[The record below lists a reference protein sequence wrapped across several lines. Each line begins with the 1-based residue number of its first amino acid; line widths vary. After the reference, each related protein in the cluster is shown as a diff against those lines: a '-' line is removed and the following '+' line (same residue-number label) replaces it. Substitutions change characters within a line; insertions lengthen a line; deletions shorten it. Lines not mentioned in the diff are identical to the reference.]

1 MRRVPFFLLS
11 AVLAAASF
19 FAVFACGFY
28 KKEDDCAPRKRYL
41 ELWHVDGFEGGTG
54 SRAAFLRSI
63 SAEYEKKYGVCVT
76 VKTQTEQSVAEF
88 FARGI
93 FPDILSYGNG
103 VQPPYAMLRKTGRQ
117 EPYDYALPWCAGG
130 YVAIS
135 RKGAAADKA
144 IISVQKHTL
153 PRLAVFFSDIKLSEG
168 IVEVD
173 SVNAVYEFYADKNA
187 LLIGTQRDLYR
198 LEGKGFDLDV
208 APLCGFNDIY
218 QYVSVISEDGKRA
231 RQAVEFI
238 DYLTCEGVQAR
249 LKKIGMRS
257 CFFWADG
264 DLPISVFNGVK
275 MRLATPP
282 LITADELKKLV
293 ALSKEPKKNADEIT
307 AKLIAP
313 SA

>member
-28 KKEDDCAPRKRYL
+28 KKENDYALRKRYL
-41 ELWHVDGFEGGTG
+41 ELWHIDGFEGGTG

-63 SAEYEKKYGVCVT
+63 CAEYEKKCGVCVT
-76 VKTQTEQSVAEF
+76 VKAQTEQSVADF

-93 FPDILSYGNG
+93 YPDVISYGG
-103 VQPPYAMLRKTGRQ
+103 GIEPPYAMLGKTGRR
-117 EPYDYALPWCAGG
+117 EPYEYALPWCAGG

-153 PRLAVFFSDIKLSEG
+153 PRLAVFFSDIKLPEKV
-168 IVEVD
+168 VEVD
-173 SVNAVYEFYADKNA
+173 SANAVYEFYADKNA
-187 LLIGTQRDLYR
+187 VLIGTQRDLYR

-208 APLCGFNDIY
+208 SVLCGFNDIY
-218 QYVSVISEDGKRA
+218 QYVSIISEDDERA
-231 RQAVEFI
+231 RQAVDFI
-238 DYLTCEGVQAR
+238 EYLTCEGVQAR

-257 CFFWADG
+257 CFFRTEG
-264 DLPISVFNGVK
+264 DLPISVFNGAKV
-275 MRLATPP
+275 RLATPP
-282 LITADELKKLV
+282 LITADELKKLG
-293 ALSKEPKKNADEIT
+293 ALSKDPQKNADEIT